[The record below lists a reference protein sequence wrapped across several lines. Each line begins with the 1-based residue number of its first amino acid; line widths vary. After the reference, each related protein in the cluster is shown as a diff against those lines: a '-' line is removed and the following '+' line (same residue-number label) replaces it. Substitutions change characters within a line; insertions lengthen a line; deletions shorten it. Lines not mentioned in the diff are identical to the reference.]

1 MLPELA
7 TRNMNTMAPRSPLAS
22 VCQPGRDATVLL
34 GAQRPTGIGD
44 TPSQTSRDYTASC
57 GCWGM
62 KQDTSSIPGS
72 VSSSHSL
79 NRPFTSPIM
88 PPHKEPPQTP
98 SSPAAP
104 QTALAVQSRWIC
116 QSVLG
121 GKFTFQTEKSVSR
134 LAALVW
140 KLIKS
145 NSVLYFNF
153 LPLPKLI
160 HTRLLPSIQYFNPKL
175 QQFLKMS
182 VKHFYYI
189 KVPCFEEPM
198 GVEKVSLEMS
208 LNYNFNLFALCDKY
222 IWLY

>member
-1 MLPELA
+1 
-7 TRNMNTMAPRSPLAS
+7 
-22 VCQPGRDATVLL
+22 
-34 GAQRPTGIGD
+34 
-44 TPSQTSRDYTASC
+44 
-57 GCWGM
+57 M

-79 NRPFTSPIM
+79 TRPFTSPIM
-88 PPHKEPPQTP
+88 PPHKGEPPPGDAIIPRSTP
-98 SSPAAP
+98 NSISSTVPLNLP
-104 QTALAVQSRWIC
+104 TSPGRHVYISN
-116 QSVLG
+116 S
-121 GKFTFQTEKSVSR
+121 EKSVSR
-134 LAALVW
+134 LAAVFW

-222 IWLY
+222 I